1 MHALSTRGLRRAGL
15 TLALIAGVVVAG
27 TSYTDFLHAL
37 AQRESSLR
45 ADAVNAATRYVGLY
59 QLGEMS
65 LQDVGLYGGDPNPG
79 NDYSGG
85 WSGKYGVR
93 SLDDF
98 LDDPDAQTR
107 AVTDYHNL
115 VWNRYLTNDGQGGAA
130 DYVGQTVGGITVTQ
144 SGLIAAA
151 HLVGHAVVTQWLAS
165 GGTTDPQD
173 QNATRMTEYL
183 QRFAGYSLDAAAP
196 AFALV
201 LAATPSGGNTVVS
214 NPGSDFSYAYTA
226 PPLTAD
232 AAAPNL
238 NAPAPAYGSAQQGF
252 LAATGYQMGEF
263 HGYFTALVAAGLFLW
278 LGAVTVKT
286 FGGYTAG
293 NVAAGDMGQ
302 TILRALL
309 IVLILVVI
317 LH

>member
-1 MHALSTRGLRRAGL
+1 MHALSPRGLRRAGL
-15 TLALIAGVVVAG
+15 ALALIAGVVVAG

-65 LQDVGLYGGDPNPG
+65 LQDVGLYSGDSNPG
-79 NDYSGG
+79 NDYSGA

-98 LDDPDAQTR
+98 LDDPNAQTR

-115 VWNRYLTNDGQGGAA
+115 VWNRYLTDNGHGGAA
-130 DYVGQTVGGITVTQ
+130 DYVGQTVSGIEVTQ

-151 HLVGHAVVTQWLAS
+151 HLVGHAEVTQWLAS

-183 QRFAGYSLDAAAP
+183 QRFAGYSLDAAPP
-196 AFALV
+196 AFAQV

-214 NPGSDFSYAYTA
+214 NPGSNFSYAYTA

-232 AAAPNL
+232 AAGLNL

-252 LAATGYQMGEF
+252 LAATGYQMEAF

-293 NVAAGDMGQ
+293 HVAAGDMGQ
-302 TILRALL
+302 TILRAILV
-309 IVLILVVI
+309 VLILVVI